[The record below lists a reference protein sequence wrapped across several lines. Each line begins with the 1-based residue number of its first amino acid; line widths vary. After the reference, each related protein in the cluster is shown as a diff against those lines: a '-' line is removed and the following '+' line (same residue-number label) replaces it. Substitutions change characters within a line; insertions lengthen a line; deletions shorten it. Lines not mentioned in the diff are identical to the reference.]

1 MHPILF
7 HIRGV
12 TIYTYGFFVA
22 LAVLISFLLVSRRAK
37 AFGIDEGLAGDLVFL
52 SFVAGVSGARLFYVV
67 QHFEDYHADPW
78 KVFSIAEGG
87 LVWYGGFLASAS
99 AGLGIAMW
107 RRWPVLRICDLF
119 APVIPLAHAIGRIGC
134 FFNGCCYG
142 RETNAPFGLSL
153 PGDNT
158 PRIPIQ
164 IFESTALFCLSIFL
178 YLLSRKKRKAGE
190 LFTIYLI
197 LYSALRFLIEF
208 FRGDQTALWFLTPPQ
223 WTALLLFG
231 GALLLFFKTRKNINI

>member
-7 HIRGV
+7 HSHGV

-22 LAVLISFLLVSRRAK
+22 LAVLISYLLVSRRANV
-37 AFGIDEGLAGDLVFL
+37 FGIDEGLAGDLVFL
-52 SFVAGVSGARLFYVV
+52 LFVAGVIGARLFYVV
-67 QHFEDYHADPW
+67 QHFEDYHTDLW

-87 LVWYGGFLASAS
+87 LVWYGGFLVSAS
-99 AGLGIAMW
+99 AGLIVAMW
-107 RRWPVLRICDLF
+107 RRWPILRICDLF

-142 RETNAPFGLSL
+142 RETNAPFGLTI
-153 PGDNT
+153 PGDNV

-164 IFESTALFCLSIFL
+164 IFESAALFCLSILL
-178 YLLSRKKRKAGE
+178 YWLSIKKRKAGE
-190 LFTIYLI
+190 LFIIYLI

-208 FRGDQTALWFLTPPQ
+208 FRGDQTELWFLTPPQ
-223 WTALLLFG
+223 WTSLLLFG
-231 GALLLFFKTRKNINI
+231 GALVLYFTTRKNNII

>member
-7 HIRGV
+7 QSHGV

-22 LAVLISFLLVSRRAK
+22 LAVLVSFLLVSRRAK
-37 AFGIDEGLAGDLVFL
+37 AFGIDEGLAGDLVFFL
-52 SFVAGVSGARLFYVV
+52 FVAGVIGARLFYVV
-67 QHFEDYHADPW
+67 QHFEDYHAALW

-99 AGLGIAMW
+99 VGLGLAMW
-107 RRWPVLRICDLF
+107 RRWPVLRIGDLF
-119 APVIPLAHAIGRIGC
+119 APVIPLAQAIGRIGC

-142 RETNAPFGLSL
+142 RETNAPFGLSF
-153 PGDNT
+153 PGDNM

-178 YLLSRKKRKAGE
+178 YLLSQKERKVGE
-190 LFTIYLI
+190 LFIIYLM
-197 LYSALRFLIEF
+197 LYSAFRFLIEF
-208 FRGDQTALWFLTPPQ
+208 FRGDQTTLWFLTHPQ
-223 WTALLLFG
+223 WTSILLFG
-231 GALLLFFKTRKNINI
+231 GALFLFFEMRKNNKI